1 MSKSKSKSR
10 KSFDGFQKNGKLKL
24 ISVKRATDGKH
35 KYTAYFQNASGKKK
49 ITHFGAFG
57 MDDYTLKHDTNQRER
72 YRARHSKDLRTKDV
86 TKAGYLSYYILW
98 GESTSLQRNIAAF
111 KSRFRV

>member
-1 MSKSKSKSR
+1 MSRSKSKSKSR
-10 KSFDGFQKNGKLKL
+10 KSFDGLKL
-24 ISVKRATDGKH
+24 MSIKRATDGKH

-98 GESTSLQRNIAAF
+98 GESTSLQRNVAAF